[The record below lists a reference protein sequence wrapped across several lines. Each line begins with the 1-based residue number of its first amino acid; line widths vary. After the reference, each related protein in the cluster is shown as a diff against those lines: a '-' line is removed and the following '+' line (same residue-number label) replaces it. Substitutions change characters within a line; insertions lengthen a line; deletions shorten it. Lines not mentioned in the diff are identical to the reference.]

1 MSSGTPDHEIT
12 EWLLRDWHARRERD
26 MAILA
31 RPCRAQLQAVIHLDA
46 LRAEL
51 RRRLEMIRRQR
62 PFHGKSIG
70 TFCGPAQAP
79 AIQIKESTAMETK
92 KTEMTPEEMGGA
104 CRAAFGEHPEDV
116 INILDSASE
125 TFTN

>member
-12 EWLLRDWHARRERD
+12 EWLLRDWHARRARD

-31 RPCRAQLQAVIHLDA
+31 RPCKAQLQAVIPLDA
-46 LRAEL
+46 LRTEL

-62 PFHGKSIG
+62 PFLGNSIG

-79 AIQIKESTAMETK
+79 AIQTKESTSMATA
-92 KTEMTPEEMGGA
+92 GD
-104 CRAAFGEHPEDV
+104 EHGD
-116 INILDSASE
+116 A
-125 TFTN
+125 